1 MVVKTKMAPR
11 ANGGYRT
18 YVLVEYP
25 VSLVYKNYLEEVNK
39 GTNIVTKLKKF
50 ELFKIRF
57 IFKD

>member
-1 MVVKTKMAPR
+1 MAPR

-39 GTNIVTKLKKF
+39 G
-50 ELFKIRF
+50 RF
-57 IFKD
+57 TIFIEMPT